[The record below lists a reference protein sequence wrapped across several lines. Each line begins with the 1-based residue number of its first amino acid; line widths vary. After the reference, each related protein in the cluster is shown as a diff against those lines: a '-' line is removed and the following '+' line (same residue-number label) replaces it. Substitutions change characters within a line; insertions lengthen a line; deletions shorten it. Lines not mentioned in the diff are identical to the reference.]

1 VLLLLSHRYAVGIE
15 RVPRFHGP
23 SRSMESNCC
32 TVSRAAV
39 SSERVVAYL
48 NDAEFPAAAPRT
60 VFSGIRFVVL
70 PWRVLFGISRDLDV
84 VFFVMNTRSFFEYFF
99 FQEVHSP
106 LFRFLLPK
114 PRLAS

>member
-1 VLLLLSHRYAVGIE
+1 
-15 RVPRFHGP
+15 
-23 SRSMESNCC
+23 MESNCC

-39 SSERVVAYL
+39 GSERVVAYL

-99 FQEVHSP
+99 FSRSP
-106 LFRFLLPK
+106 LTFVQV
-114 PRLAS
+114 LAAKAKASKLMVDMGL

>member
-1 VLLLLSHRYAVGIE
+1 
-15 RVPRFHGP
+15 
-23 SRSMESNCC
+23 
-32 TVSRAAV
+32 
-39 SSERVVAYL
+39 
-48 NDAEFPAAAPRT
+48 
-60 VFSGIRFVVL
+60 
-70 PWRVLFGISRDLDV
+70 LFGISRDLDV